1 MGTFEQSLYQR
12 QRPHF
17 VLQLW
22 RAKWIQESRITA
34 RDRTARHKN
43 GPDIYGY
50 GIGAEQKRGVM
61 ANRSNEHGNAG
72 RFETGISGKLATQR
86 IGSLQPDPLE
96 QTP

>member
-1 MGTFEQSLYQR
+1 MENSPPNFRWVVLYSCGER
-12 QRPHF
+12 MDSG
-17 VLQLW
+17 
-22 RAKWIQESRITA
+22 ESRITA

>member
-1 MGTFEQSLYQR
+1 LENSPQLQVGGS
-12 QRPHF
+12 
-17 VLQLW
+17 LQLW